1 MDKHP
6 PVSKDALRHVGDYR
20 HHVERAKDE
29 RLDRQ
34 DGTGRGHE
42 VAKKGGA
49 GKANWGVEG
58 DRVTEEMQEEDLDVG
73 PDAVSPRDFVEN
85 SDVLTLDEYEAK
97 RKAQVKA

>member
-1 MDKHP
+1 MRDGTLLLLAAGHAP
-6 PVSKDALRHVGDYR
+6 RRLPLRPCLSGASHVGDYR

-58 DRVTEEMQEEDLDVG
+58 DRVTE
-73 PDAVSPRDFVEN
+73 
-85 SDVLTLDEYEAK
+85 
-97 RKAQVKA
+97 